1 MYLRFLST
9 EWYTVYTA
17 LAKPFCFSQVPW
29 VILTTQEH
37 NRPDPFPF
45 PKLDIPYSMRP
56 SQTPHLVLPY
66 KHFSPVH
73 MSVLVE
79 EPASSLGGHPDLS
92 PFVYV
97 LDGFPEFHLQVSGC
111 PIYECLCV
119 QFLVF
124 SPKVLDHSCWFVVF
138 LLCWHFWMDRTAV
151 WLPSPFPAWWPC
163 WGTCF
168 SFLSLDDLLTSFPY

>member
-1 MYLRFLST
+1 MVCRDQHWQSPS
-9 EWYTVYTA
+9 V
-17 LAKPFCFSQVPW
+17 CSQVPR

-37 NRPDPFPF
+37 NLPGPFPF
-45 PKLDIPYSMRP
+45 PKLDISYSTWS
-56 SQTPHLVLPY
+56 SQTPHFVVSY

-73 MSVLVE
+73 TSVLVE

-92 PFVYV
+92 PFAYV

-111 PIYECLCV
+111 PIYKRLCV

-124 SPKVLDHSCWFVVF
+124 SSKVLDHSCGFVMF
-138 LLCWHFWMDRTAV
+138 LLLWHFWMACTAV
-151 WLPSPFPAWWPC
+151 WFPSPCPAWWPW

-168 SFLSLDDLLTSFPY
+168 SFLSLDHLLSSFPY